1 MTSGAGKRGAKR
13 GLPPRKAD
21 TRARL
26 RYAFSDKRHQFHN
39 VTPRARAALLDGP
52 PRLVAEDKDRVAI
65 VFSVSRDWLRCR
77 LESIRELHP
86 LLQELRLKL
95 PELEPYPLPPWG
107 APGGRRFLGD
117 PSIRVMSHIVNSRR
131 HRG

>member
-1 MTSGAGKRGAKR
+1 
-13 GLPPRKAD
+13 
-21 TRARL
+21 
-26 RYAFSDKRHQFHN
+26 
-39 VTPRARAALLDGP
+39 
-52 PRLVAEDKDRVAI
+52 
-65 VFSVSRDWLRCR
+65 
-77 LESIRELHP
+77 LHP

-117 PSIRVMSHIVNSRR
+117 PSIRVTSHIVNSRR

>member
-1 MTSGAGKRGAKR
+1 MTSGAGKRRTRR
-13 GLPPRKAD
+13 GLSPRKAGM
-21 TRARL
+21 RAP
-26 RYAFSDKRHQFHN
+26 RYVFSDKRHQFHN
-39 VTPRARAALLDGP
+39 ATPLARAALLNGP

-65 VFSVSRDWLRCR
+65 VFSVRRDWLRCR

-107 APGGRRFLGD
+107 APGGRHFLGD
-117 PSIRVMSHIVNSRR
+117 PSIRVTSHIVNSRG